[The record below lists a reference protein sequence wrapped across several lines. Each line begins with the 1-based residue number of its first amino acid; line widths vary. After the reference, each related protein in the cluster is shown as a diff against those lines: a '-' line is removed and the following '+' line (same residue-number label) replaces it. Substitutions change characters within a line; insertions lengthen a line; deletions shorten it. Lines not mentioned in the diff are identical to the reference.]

1 MPGDP
6 AVRMPRAAHASPRC
20 DSKPIS
26 GCTVGVCA
34 HVERQR
40 NPCGVM
46 RIPGEPYVASSPPL
60 EHRPLDRRCWLKRHG
75 SKVERVIIER
85 RYANVVSPGAWRNER
100 LMNWSACQRGR
111 R

>member
-6 AVRMPRAAHASPRC
+6 DVRMPRAAHASPRC

-40 NPCGVM
+40 DRCGVM
-46 RIPGEPYVASSPPL
+46 RIPGDLYVASSPPL
-60 EHRPLDRRCWLKRHG
+60 EHGRWDREVLG
-75 SKVERVIIER
+75 QTTLSKVERVVIER
-85 RYANVVSPGAWRNER
+85 RYADVVSAWAPGAT
-100 LMNWSACQRGR
+100 SGS
-111 R
+111 